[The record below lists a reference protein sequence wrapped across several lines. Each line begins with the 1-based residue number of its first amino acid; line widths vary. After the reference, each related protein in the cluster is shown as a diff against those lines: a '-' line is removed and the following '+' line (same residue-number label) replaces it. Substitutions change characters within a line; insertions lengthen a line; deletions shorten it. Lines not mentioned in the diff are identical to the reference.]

1 MRKIKRKYLD
11 LTGHEV
17 HYVIVSSF
25 NYKDVKG
32 YFDSYAEAEREL
44 LEAVNSSDMGILYE
58 IAEVIE

>member
-1 MRKIKRKYLD
+1 MRKIKRKFLD

-44 LEAVNSSDMGILYE
+44 LEVVNSSDMGILYE